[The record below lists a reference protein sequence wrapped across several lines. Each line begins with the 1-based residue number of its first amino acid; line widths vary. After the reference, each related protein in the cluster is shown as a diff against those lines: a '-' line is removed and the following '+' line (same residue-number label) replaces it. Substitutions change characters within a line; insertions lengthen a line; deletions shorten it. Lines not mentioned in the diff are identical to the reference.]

1 MSAPPG
7 DARTSANGITGTRT
21 KAETNRVLTGTFKRL
36 ARAAG
41 FELEPWQVRSLI
53 ASTVANHEEPTEADL
68 MRMLMRAPWFPKPG
82 RRHWRVGEGGG
93 WAVTSS

>member
-1 MSAPPG
+1 MTAPPG
-7 DARTSANGITGTRT
+7 IARTSASGITGTRT

-41 FELEPWQVRSLI
+41 FELEAWQVRTLI
-53 ASTVANHEEPTEADL
+53 ASTVANHEEPTDEDL
-68 MRMLMRAPWFPKPG
+68 MRALMRAPWFPKPR

-93 WAVTSS
+93 WGIRS